1 MRNSGIVLRK
11 RFKPGLIGTLVAALA
26 AFGVLVSNLAAQQ
39 PIGGP
44 RVHINHV
51 IDQFEQ
57 GRPAVHDEDW
67 VFFTLTNTPFNLPD
81 LQKLLATLRVEGAR
95 PKMAPIV
102 RIAQWG
108 GGEYEHIV
116 KQLLSVG
123 ALGIIVPEVH
133 TKEQVRKLTKAMR
146 YPPQRTGYFAAPP
159 VGVRGCCPGDAPK
172 YWGLTLHD
180 YFVQSDLW
188 WPGHPNGNLLAFVMV
203 ESREAIKNIDGIL
216 SEPGLAGVLIGPH
229 DLSMDLGVGE
239 PESNPGAPEVE
250 DATATVAKACVAH
263 KAICGTFSTSQDF
276 NARLKQ
282 GFKLFPLARKS
293 YGAKAG

>member
-1 MRNSGIVLRK
+1 MKNQAIGGPK
-11 RFKPGLIGTLVAALA
+11 RVGPALIGTVLCAMA
-26 AFGVLVSNLAAQQ
+26 AFGVLASSLSAQQ
-39 PIGGP
+39 QLGGP
-44 RVHINHV
+44 RMRINHV

-67 VFFTLTNTPFNLPD
+67 VFFTLTNTPFNVPD
-81 LQKLLATLRVEGAR
+81 LQKLLTSLRVEGAR

-108 GGEYEHIV
+108 GQDYEHVV

-123 ALGIIVPEVH
+123 AMGIIVPEVQN
-133 TKEQVRKLTKAMR
+133 KEQARKLTRAMR

-159 VGVRGCCPGDAPK
+159 VGVRGCCPGDAPR
-172 YWGLTLHD
+172 YWGLSLHD

-188 WPGHPNGNLLAFVMV
+188 WPGHPNGNLLAIVMV
-203 ESREAIKNIDGIL
+203 ESREAIKNINEIL
-216 SEPGLAGVLIGPH
+216 SEPGIGGVLVGPH

-263 KAICGTFSTSQDF
+263 KSICGTFSTSQDF
-276 NARLKQ
+276 NARVKQ
-282 GFKLFPLARKS
+282 GFRLFPQARN
-293 YGAKAG
+293 AGKPTR

>member
-1 MRNSGIVLRK
+1 MRSRAVVARK
-11 RFKPGLIGTLVAALA
+11 RVGLASIVAVLAALA
-26 AFGVLVSNLAAQQ
+26 AVGVLASRVSAQQ
-39 PIGGP
+39 PLGGP
-44 RVHINHV
+44 RMHLNHV

-57 GRPAVHDEDW
+57 GRPAVAEEDW

-81 LQKLLATLRVEGAR
+81 LQKLLANLRVEGAR

-108 GGEYEHIV
+108 GGEYEHVV

-123 ALGIIVPEVH
+123 AMGIIVPEVH
-133 TKEQVRKLTKAMR
+133 SKDQVRKLTKAMR
-146 YPPQRTGYFAAPP
+146 YPPQRTGYFTAPP

-188 WPGHPNGNLLAFVMV
+188 WPGHPNGNLLAIVMV
-203 ESREAIKNIDGIL
+203 ESREAINNIDGIL
-216 SEPGLAGVLIGPH
+216 SEPGLGGVLIGPH

-250 DATATVAKACVAH
+250 DATAKVAKSCVAH
-263 KAICGTFSTSQDF
+263 KALCGTFSTTQSF
-276 NARLKQ
+276 EARLKQ
-282 GFKLFPLARKS
+282 GFKLFPLQRKA
-293 YGAKAG
+293 YGAR